1 MFPVLCNIGIAAH
14 IIGDYQG
21 LYKCRRNFIGTALG
35 IREELDIQMTEFVF
49 LSDKNRERYMR
60 VIAPAG
66 NLLARLD
73 VHPNVLSLTGLILS
87 VLAGLVY
94 STGSFFWGAWIVV
107 LAGTCDALDGQL
119 SRQTGKTSRFGAFFD
134 STLDRFGEVFIFMG
148 LAWHFAGGASFLPG
162 AAEKAPEFQSPLT
175 VLFVIMAI
183 AGSFMVSYTRARAEG
198 LGINC
203 TVGWMQRPERI
214 TLLIIGSLLG
224 SFPVIGPVLMKL
236 TVLLIAI
243 LSNFTAFQRI
253 VHVRREFLRENPPGP
268 LQ

>member
-1 MFPVLCNIGIAAH
+1 M
-14 IIGDYQG
+14 
-21 LYKCRRNFIGTALG
+21 
-35 IREELDIQMTEFVF
+35 
-49 LSDKNRERYMR
+49 
-60 VIAPAG
+60 
-66 NLLARLD
+66 
-73 VHPNVLSLTGLILS
+73 
-87 VLAGLVY
+87 
-94 STGSFFWGAWIVV
+94 V

-162 AAEKAPEFQSPLT
+162 AAEKAPEFQSPLA

-214 TLLIIGSLLG
+214 TILIIGSLLG
-224 SFPVIGPVLMKL
+224 SFPVIGLFLMKL
-236 TVLLIAI
+236 TVLVIAI

-253 VHVRREFLRENPPGP
+253 VHVRRQFLRENPPGP